1 MSIKIPRKLKNKKQG
16 LYPSIFAIFFSD
28 KYEKELSDT
37 IKKYDYSVEEARFL
51 FTYCSAIR
59 QLIVEKAK
67 ESYEITTEEELAV
80 SGIRDICD
88 YVTNMAEFIDDLS
101 TYCDEITNDDVF
113 QIIISSNVAKINL
126 VYNLITAELENLKI
140 AHDNVSDNS
149 NRILNYVFDPYN
161 NWVINH
167 HIQRLMSF
175 TFAEKRYI
183 EG

>member
-1 MSIKIPRKLKNKKQG
+1 
-16 LYPSIFAIFFSD
+16 
-28 KYEKELSDT
+28 
-37 IKKYDYSVEEARFL
+37 
-51 FTYCSAIR
+51 
-59 QLIVEKAK
+59 
-67 ESYEITTEEELAV
+67 
-80 SGIRDICD
+80 
-88 YVTNMAEFIDDLS
+88 MAEFIDDLS